1 MLEGRGQWEKLDG
14 IKVEIPRE
22 TILEAQIVTEYK
34 GEVSRLTERIGY
46 HVIVP
51 ILIEATVNPFN
62 FLLLMYNY
70 FANII
75 QI

>member
-46 HVIVP
+46 HA